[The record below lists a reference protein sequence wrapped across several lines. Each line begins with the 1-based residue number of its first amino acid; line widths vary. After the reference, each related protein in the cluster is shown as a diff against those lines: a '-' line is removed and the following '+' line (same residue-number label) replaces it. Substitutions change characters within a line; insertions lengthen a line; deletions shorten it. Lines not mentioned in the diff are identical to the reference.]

1 MNRPELY
8 EQSVN
13 CILDAFNKNELIFRR
28 GGYCAVAAI
37 LRPASEATKISKQ
50 SFTRLFFT
58 SIDTK
63 NDLPIQICESYLYS
77 KEQQEESKK
86 LIDASGYT
94 VEELKSIEYAFE
106 SYGLLNH
113 HSKNPYDAMEIVINQ
128 LNIIHNTPPKKAKID
143 NLKMRRS
150 LKKMS
155 AAGFVFGFLLVKL
168 F

>member
-13 CILDAFNKNELIFRR
+13 CILDAFNNNELIFRR

-37 LRPASEATKISKQ
+37 LRPASETTKIPKG
-50 SFTRLFFT
+50 SFVKMFFT
-58 SIDTK
+58 TLGR
-63 NDLPIQICESYLYS
+63 NDLPVQISVKDSSDYET
-77 KEQQEESKK
+77 QQAQK

-94 VEELKSIEYAFE
+94 VEELKSIEFAFE
-106 SYGLLNH
+106 SYGLLNIY
-113 HSKNPYDAMEIVINQ
+113 SKNPYDAMKIVINQ
-128 LNIIHNTPPKKAKID
+128 LNTIHNTSPKKAKID

-155 AAGFVFGFLLVKL
+155 AVGFVFGFLLVKL
-168 F
+168 FN